1 MGKEKPGRAE
11 KKKPLMSAKE
21 KKQAKM
27 EKKQNK

>member
-11 KKKPLMSAKE
+11 KKKPARTAKE
-21 KKQAKM
+21 KRKLKL